1 MGIRFG
7 ICLGGILFVTALVG
21 CGRDSAPEVAPRGS
35 ASDTG
40 APERLIL
47 YSIEGRDFKP
57 GQEPKTE
64 EKFYGYPVLGKV
76 EITEATK
83 RKEIIT
89 ALHQGMERRWPSVSG
104 PGMPSG
110 L

>member
-21 CGRDSAPEVAPRGS
+21 CGRDSAPEVAPRCS

-47 YSIEGRDFKP
+47 YSIEGQDLSLDRS
-57 GQEPKTE
+57 
-64 EKFYGYPVLGKV
+64 
-76 EITEATK
+76 
-83 RKEIIT
+83 
-89 ALHQGMERRWPSVSG
+89 RRQKKSFMVTRC
-104 PGMPSG
+104 
-110 L
+110 